1 MITAA
6 VPEATAAAQASAG
19 TASATMAVDQQQQ
32 EEQQQQ
38 QQGEL
43 RTLLAGRLT
52 CLAIRNIG
60 LHPHKALHQD

>member
-1 MITAA
+1 
-6 VPEATAAAQASAG
+6 
-19 TASATMAVDQQQQ
+19 MAVDQQQQ